1 VRWHSCISCLI
12 GVIYLKSTAM
22 MGMMRMELSI
32 SKMHIT
38 ELLQLKQK
46 KLMIMMPM
54 RVMTTNKKRLD
65 IDLEKNI

>member
-1 VRWHSCISCLI
+1 
-12 GVIYLKSTAM
+12 
-22 MGMMRMELSI
+22 
-32 SKMHIT
+32 MHIT

-54 RVMTTNKKRLD
+54 RVMTTTKKRLD